1 MGIQEGIGR
10 PNRANALH
18 GKTKDC
24 KVCAPLKNRQ
34 SPRAS
39 DGAAFK
45 GMGTGLPT
53 MNRQL
58 WISELCRL
66 CARCDGISANMPGGS
81 QALGLLCLNARTVLP
96 GIRYVLHNSA
106 AAAAAAAEVVGVG
119 VVGVE
124 VGLVVVDVVAIV
136 GLAVVGVVVAV
147 GVGIVEG
154 VGVVVVV

>member
-1 MGIQEGIGR
+1 MQGQKSIAVLYCGTLGRLGRPHILKDFGR

-106 AAAAAAAEVVGVG
+106 AAAAAEVVGVG

-124 VGLVVVDVVAIV
+124 VGLVVVDVVVIV
-136 GLAVVGVVVAV
+136 DWQW
-147 GVGIVEG
+147 
-154 VGVVVVV
+154 